1 MLNEEKIRIMTG
13 IAMFEKKAGRDIL
26 PASRYFKSDYVGGR
40 MIRSFIFYTFS
51 SMLCLALWVLYQM
64 EDIMST
70 MDVTALLASAKHV
83 ALFYAAGLLILALGI
98 ILNTKSGLGVSPI
111 ISVAYSIATI
121 GGFNFGN
128 ITFLLYSAF
137 VVVEIVLHIFRNQ
150 RYSREA
156 DGAIAPA
163 AHRDLKLV
171 LLMDLLQLP
180 LSLVFTR
187 FMNLFSALL
196 PAPSDNMLSR
206 LLILAAGIIL
216 TGIGAAMS
224 LNMRI
229 IPNPGDGIVQAI
241 SDCVGKSVGFTKNC
255 FDLFNIC
262 LTTFIGLIFAHK
274 LIGIGLGTVIA
285 VLGVGRVIA
294 VFNHHFFFLLHRPL
308 RQTHRTDL
316 HKQYHR
322 YADRKFG
329 LACFVV
335 KKSHT

>member
-1 MLNEEKIRIMTG
+1 MKKNLFLRIV
-13 IAMFEKKAGRDIL
+13 F
-26 PASRYFKSDYVGGR
+26 YV
-40 MIRSFIFYTFS
+40 
-51 SMLCLALWVLYQM
+51 
-64 EDIMST
+64 
-70 MDVTALLASAKHV
+70 
-83 ALFYAAGLLILALGI
+83 AGLLILALGI

-111 ISVAYSIATI
+111 ISVAYSITTI

-137 VVVEIVLHIFRNQ
+137 VVVEIVLHIFRNH
-150 RYSREA
+150 RYSGEA
-156 DGAIAPA
+156 GGAIAPA

-171 LLMDLLQLP
+171 LVMDLLQLP

-196 PAPSDNMLSR
+196 PTPSDNMPSR
-206 LLILAAGIIL
+206 LLVLAAGIIL

-241 SDCVGKSVGFTKNC
+241 SDCIGKSVGFTKNC

-262 LTTFIGLIFAHK
+262 LTTSIGLLFAHK

-285 VLGVGRVIA
+285 VLCYRGLQSPFYEQNDSCRRRGVLISTAIRQLFYFTSSPTAPGT
-294 VFNHHFFFLLHRPL
+294 LHRSAPTVL
-308 RQTHRTDL
+308 PVHQSQIWL
-316 HKQYHR
+316 CGFCGEKN
-322 YADRKFG
+322 
-329 LACFVV
+329 ACPG
-335 KKSHT
+335 

>member
-1 MLNEEKIRIMTG
+1 MKKDIFLRI
-13 IAMFEKKAGRDIL
+13 
-26 PASRYFKSDYVGGR
+26 V
-40 MIRSFIFYTFS
+40 
-51 SMLCLALWVLYQM
+51 
-64 EDIMST
+64 
-70 MDVTALLASAKHV
+70 
-83 ALFYAAGLLILALGI
+83 FYAAGLLILALGI

-322 YADRKFG
+322 YADRKFD

>member
-1 MLNEEKIRIMTG
+1 MKKNMFLRI
-13 IAMFEKKAGRDIL
+13 
-26 PASRYFKSDYVGGR
+26 V
-40 MIRSFIFYTFS
+40 
-51 SMLCLALWVLYQM
+51 
-64 EDIMST
+64 
-70 MDVTALLASAKHV
+70 
-83 ALFYAAGLLILALGI
+83 FYAAGLLILALGI

-156 DGAIAPA
+156 NGAIAPA
-163 AHRDLKLV
+163 ARRDLKLV

-206 LLILAAGIIL
+206 LLVL
-216 TGIGAAMS
+216 
-224 LNMRI
+224 
-229 IPNPGDGIVQAI
+229 
-241 SDCVGKSVGFTKNC
+241 GKSVGFTKNC

-294 VFNHHFFFLLHRPL
+294 VFNHLFM
-308 RQTHRTDL
+308 
-316 HKQYHR
+316 
-322 YADRKFG
+322 
-329 LACFVV
+329 
-335 KKSHT
+335 KKMTAAAGVEY

>member
-1 MLNEEKIRIMTG
+1 MKKDIFLRI
-13 IAMFEKKAGRDIL
+13 
-26 PASRYFKSDYVGGR
+26 V
-40 MIRSFIFYTFS
+40 
-51 SMLCLALWVLYQM
+51 
-64 EDIMST
+64 
-70 MDVTALLASAKHV
+70 
-83 ALFYAAGLLILALGI
+83 FYAAGLLILALGI

-206 LLILAAGIIL
+206 LLILA
-216 TGIGAAMS
+216 
-224 LNMRI
+224 
-229 IPNPGDGIVQAI
+229 DGIVQAI